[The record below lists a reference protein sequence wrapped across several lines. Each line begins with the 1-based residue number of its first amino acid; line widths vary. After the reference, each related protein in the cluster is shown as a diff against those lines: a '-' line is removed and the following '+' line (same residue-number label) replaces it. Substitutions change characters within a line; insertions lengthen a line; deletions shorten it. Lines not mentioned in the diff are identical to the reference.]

1 MRSGHAA
8 LLILS
13 MLAAPLVAAE
23 GPGAAPS
30 LRAIERLGEV
40 NGQAL
45 ACGAKELSDR
55 ARALMLEFAPRT
67 PEFGAA
73 FERATNQGYLEQIR
87 SGAACPAAGLIALRL
102 EEVATVLRA
111 TGAAAQ

>member
-1 MRSGHAA
+1 M
-8 LLILS
+8 LS
-13 MLAAPLVAAE
+13 MLAAPLVAAAE
-23 GPGAAPS
+23 PGVSPS
-30 LRAIERLGEV
+30 LKNIEQLGEI

-67 PEFGAA
+67 PECGAA
-73 FERATNQGYLEQIR
+73 FEQATSRGYLAQVR
-87 SGAACPAAGLIALRL
+87 GGAACPVPGVIALRL

-111 TGAAAQ
+111 AGTSGK